1 MTAKLLISVFGDDR
15 PGIVQRLSEVVRN
28 QGGNW
33 LESRLSH
40 LGGKFAGLILAEFP
54 ADAIDVA
61 CNQLNTL
68 SELTL
73 DIRAELLA
81 DDGTSSKQRIDIEII
96 GNDKIGI
103 IHEITDTLSR
113 SLVNV
118 EALDSQIEAAPM
130 SGGDI
135 FRANIVAGMPESTD
149 IADIQEA
156 LESIAA
162 DLMVELTI
170 RSS

>member
-40 LGGKFAGLILAEFP
+40 LGGKFSGLILAEFP
-54 ADAIDVA
+54 AEAIDVA

-81 DDGTSSKQRIDIEII
+81 DDTANKQRIDIEVI
-96 GNDKIGI
+96 GNDKAGI

-118 EALDSQIEAAPM
+118 ETLDSQIEAAPM

-135 FRANIVAGMPESTD
+135 FRANIVAGMPESID